1 MRRSKVPRNGST
13 RSAAGTLEVG
23 IVEQKEHLVGAGDVT
38 FSVGGDVVAPN
49 VNYSVL
55 VLHPDVVERG
65 YRRIEAAIDLPIA
78 TATRLQVGERLTLAL
93 ADGRR
98 LDFLICG
105 PCTDRVDVL
114 PIALRGRIPGASS
127 DAAAGSVAA

>member
-1 MRRSKVPRNGST
+1 M
-13 RSAAGTLEVG
+13 G

-38 FSVGGDVVAPN
+38 FSVGGGVIAPN
-49 VNYSVL
+49 VSYSVS
-55 VLHPDVVERG
+55 VVHPDVVERG

-93 ADGRR
+93 TDGRC

-114 PIALRGRIPGASS
+114 AIALRGRIPATSS
-127 DAAAGSVAA
+127 DAGSVAA